1 MKKVMVAVAVVL
13 TAATMSACS
22 AKPIVI
28 APGQSGD
35 GDVSASSTVNGEGA

>member
-35 GDVSASSTVNGEGA
+35 VSASSTVNGEGA